1 MPKALKQKIKLD
13 LSQARRAAAEH
24 KAILEGL
31 SEAGEEAAGGMD
43 EMGEELGEAAA
54 KGRPA
59 AEAVD
64 EVGDAAER
72 SSKKTG
78 VLGRKLKELT
88 LRISDMM
95 DWGLGFATMLGGTF
109 AASLA
114 SAAAYIGGTSA
125 AAVSFESAMIDV
137 RKTTGLTGNALD
149 QLGDEFLRIASRV
162 GVGRREV
169 AEIGATAGQLGI
181 EGTENIARFTETVAK
196 MTKVTQMSA
205 DEASASLARIA
216 NAFDLPIEKSENL
229 ASVLNVLSNNSTAL
243 AGDLVETLTRGVA
256 AAGKEI
262 GVTVDEAAALGATLI
277 DAGVSARRAGVSL
290 RNVFKRISGNAAT
303 AAEQMGIT
311 EEKFREMISEDA
323 VTALKEYMRTLQ
335 EMPDQMRAV
344 RAAEVFGE
352 RAGTAVAT
360 LSGQLD
366 KLTELLP
373 QASSQLEE
381 ATSFSREFQLSLK
394 AVSRQAGLVWAKIKE
409 WATGQGQEFLPIMMK
424 SLKTLNRWMR
434 GVEEAGRAL
443 EKFRQREAELNDQL
457 KDLETYQRLK
467 AEQRDLGDEAELSA
481 EKQRTL
487 KRATDSLAE
496 AYPTLAKETKGA
508 REETVLLTKA
518 IRSTIEAQK
527 DLLSLQQQ
535 DVILE
540 QANRIE
546 NLRVG
551 EIGFLEAEYEKA
563 EEKLQRLLE
572 LQREGASIAD
582 LRRENLVGV
591 VTTVNTET
599 EVQRTLTKAI
609 KDTRK
614 ETERLKS
621 ELEQKKEIVESAKR
635 QIAQFARQTEQ
646 TSLPEL
652 TALLQEDQWF
662 SIDKWS
668 EARDLAREIKNI
680 IDETKEPLRQK
691 FIKAPT
697 ASLDEGDSGDGDD
710 DELTEEEKRAIEN
723 AREALRSYIRAQK
736 IANAQTD
743 EWKQALRDVH
753 QAQDDIAKLKEIRS
767 ELGGDT
773 VMEGTDKT
781 IDQRI
786 KAAKER
792 LRLAQE
798 EVKAAKDFT
807 AEIKNGNEALKAAKD
822 ELSAEDI
829 DASMLDLFTNRF
841 NEYQKRVS
849 ELRAELEAG
858 EHDADELERKLSKA
872 SENALRA
879 LRPILRGLVK
889 SEVLTKE
896 QMDEIVQSIRD
907 VEDEAEKASE
917 GGLEDVA
924 EKVQAIAQ
932 AVDGV
937 KQLANTFGDLGD
949 EAEAALDSI
958 STLASSV
965 GRLVASGGS
974 DIGAWVGALTS
985 AASLIGQ
992 ELAGDDEAEEQAR
1005 EMVEK
1010 MEDNIDALN
1019 ENTEALLE
1027 SGRVGGEFSENEVQR
1042 MKQIAHELQITTRGD
1057 DLSGTATGFN
1067 YRKAKS
1073 LVDELSR
1080 MGVEGTSQISKILE
1094 KIGNKEVRKKL
1105 GFGGGTKGLI
1115 NAMQALFTGE
1125 GAESLRERFGDFPA
1139 LFDTIEELGV
1149 DLGMFGDS
1157 VAGAVEKM
1165 RFLQENG
1172 LANAQEAFQSFA
1184 DKLLSLDLSEAIEG
1198 KDLGGAGI
1206 EGGPGLRELLKEA
1219 KGLDLSTP
1227 EGRKRLEDIRKA
1239 IAQAISEGEFD
1250 FGKLTPDELN
1260 KILDTL
1266 GTDFGGGAG
1275 EKEETTATSQVDPTI
1290 TEYQANELLT
1300 LQHEQVWLDDERN
1313 DLLRV
1318 MADAL
1323 GVEDVEEVTDPLLGQ
1338 EGAEGLGVLKNQ
1350 LDVQQ
1355 RLLAAVNEFAA
1366 GENFPPPN
1374 GSRPPTLPPG
1384 NIPPDAPTNPPPPQ
1398 GPSATNDRHY
1408 HFHGVTT
1415 GREQAEA
1422 LEAFERRNKRMK

>member
-1 MPKALKQKIKLD
+1 
-13 LSQARRAAAEH
+13 
-24 KAILEGL
+24 
-31 SEAGEEAAGGMD
+31 
-43 EMGEELGEAAA
+43 
-54 KGRPA
+54 
-59 AEAVD
+59 
-64 EVGDAAER
+64 
-72 SSKKTG
+72 
-78 VLGRKLKELT
+78 
-88 LRISDMM
+88 
-95 DWGLGFATMLGGTF
+95 
-109 AASLA
+109 
-114 SAAAYIGGTSA
+114 
-125 AAVSFESAMIDV
+125 
-137 RKTTGLTGNALD
+137 
-149 QLGDEFLRIASRV
+149 
-162 GVGRREV
+162 
-169 AEIGATAGQLGI
+169 
-181 EGTENIARFTETVAK
+181 
-196 MTKVTQMSA
+196 
-205 DEASASLARIA
+205 
-216 NAFDLPIEKSENL
+216 
-229 ASVLNVLSNNSTAL
+229 
-243 AGDLVETLTRGVA
+243 
-256 AAGKEI
+256 
-262 GVTVDEAAALGATLI
+262 
-277 DAGVSARRAGVSL
+277 
-290 RNVFKRISGNAAT
+290 
-303 AAEQMGIT
+303 
-311 EEKFREMISEDA
+311 
-323 VTALKEYMRTLQ
+323 
-335 EMPDQMRAV
+335 
-344 RAAEVFGE
+344 
-352 RAGTAVAT
+352 VAT

-409 WATGQGQEFLPIMMK
+409 WATGQGQKFLPIMMK

-563 EEKLQRLLE
+563 DEKLQRLLE
-572 LQREGASIAD
+572 LQREGASLAD
-582 LRRENLVGV
+582 LRRENLAGA
-591 VTTVNTET
+591 VTTVNTEV
-599 EVQRTLTKAI
+599 EIQRTLTKAI
-609 KDTRK
+609 EDTRK

-635 QIAQFARQTEQ
+635 QIAQFARQTGQ
-646 TSLPEL
+646 TSLPDL

-736 IANAQTD
+736 IANAQTK

-753 QAQDDIAKLKEIRS
+753 QAQDDIAKLKEIKS

-792 LRLAQE
+792 LRLARE
-798 EVKAAKDFT
+798 RVKEAKDFT

-829 DASMLDLFTNRF
+829 DASMLDLFTSRF
-841 NEYQKRVS
+841 DEYERRVS
-849 ELRAELEAG
+849 ELRAKLEAGKLEAG
-858 EHDADELERKLSKA
+858 EFEDKLSKA
-872 SENALRA
+872 SENALKA
-879 LRPILRGLVK
+879 LRPILRALV
-889 SEVLTKE
+889 EADVLTKE
-896 QMDEIVQSIRD
+896 QMDELVRKIRD

-937 KQLANTFGDLGD
+937 KQLANTFGELGE
-949 EAEAALDSI
+949 EAQAALDSI

-965 GRLVASGGS
+965 GRLVASKGS

-992 ELAGDDEAEEQAR
+992 AFVTGDDAR
-1005 EMVEK
+1005 ERNYAQERSREMDEQMGEIVGQLE
-1010 MEDNIDALN
+1010 ENVSALR

-1027 SGRVGGEFSENEVQR
+1027 SARVGDKFSQSEVERIGAIATKLQAHAQR
-1042 MKQIAHELQITTRGD
+1042 DPFSRLAYTEGK
-1057 DLSGTATGFN
+1057 DL
-1067 YRKAKS
+1067 
-1073 LVDELSR
+1073 LDELSR
-1080 MGVEGTSQISKILE
+1080 MGLEGADQVKNILE
-1094 KIGNKEVRKKL
+1094 KIGDPEVREEL
-1105 GFGGGTKGLI
+1105 GFGRGRKGLQ

-1139 LFDTIEELGV
+1139 LFDTIEELGA

-1165 RFLQENG
+1165 QFLQENG

-1184 DKLLSLDLSEAIEG
+1184 DKLLSLDLSEEIEG
-1198 KDLGGAGI
+1198 EDLGGAGI

-1219 KGLDLSTP
+1219 KGLDLSTA

-1239 IAQAISEGEFD
+1239 IAEAISEGKFD

-1266 GTDFGGGAG
+1266 GTDFGGEAG
-1275 EKEETTATSQVDPTI
+1275 EETTATSQVDPTI

-1338 EGAEGLGVLKNQ
+1338 EGAEALGVLKSQ
-1350 LDVQQ
+1350 LNVQQ
-1355 RLLAAVNEFAA
+1355 ALLAAVDESV
-1366 GENFPPPN
+1366 GKDDFPPP
-1374 GSRPPTLPPG
+1374 GGGDGDVPPTPPG

-1398 GPSATNDRHY
+1398 GAGERHY

>member
-1 MPKALKQKIKLD
+1 MPKALKQKVKLD

-43 EMGEELGEAAA
+43 DMGEELGEAAA
-54 KGRPA
+54 KGQPA

-137 RKTTGLTGNALD
+137 RKTTGLTGQSLD

-243 AGDLVETLTRGVA
+243 ASDLVETLTRGVA

-290 RNVFKRISGNAAT
+290 RNIFKRISGNAAT

-311 EEKFREMISEDA
+311 EERFREMISEDA

-373 QASSQLEE
+373 QASSQLKE
-381 ATSFSREFQLSLK
+381 ATSFGREFELSLK
-394 AVSRQAGLVWAKIKE
+394 AVSRQAGLVWSKIKE

-443 EKFRQREAELNDQL
+443 EKFRQREQELNDQL

-467 AEQRDLGDEAELSA
+467 AEQRDLADGAELSA

-496 AYPTLAKETKGA
+496 AYPNLAKETKGA
-508 REETVLLTKA
+508 KEEIVLLTKA

-551 EIGFLEAEYEKA
+551 EIGFLEADYEKA
-563 EEKLQRLLE
+563 EKKLQRLLE

-599 EVQRTLTKAI
+599 EVQRTLTEAI
-609 KDTRK
+609 KDARK

-652 TALLQEDQWF
+652 TALVQEDQWF
-662 SIDKWS
+662 SIDRLS
-668 EARDLAREIKNI
+668 QARDLAREIKNI
-680 IDETKEPLRQK
+680 IDETQD
-691 FIKAPT
+691 ADTQT
-697 ASLDEGDSGDGDD
+697 ASQGESQEADGIGDTDGS
-710 DELTEEEKRAIEN
+710 TEEEKRAIEN

-736 IANAQTD
+736 IANAQTK

-753 QAQDDIAKLKEIRS
+753 QAQDDITKLKEVRS
-767 ELGGDT
+767 ELGGDF
-773 VMEGTDKT
+773 VAEGTGRT

-792 LRLAQE
+792 LRLARE
-798 EVKAAKDFT
+798 RVKEAKDFT
-807 AEIKNGNEALKAAKD
+807 AEIKNGNEALKAARD
-822 ELSAEDI
+822 ELSAEDVPSSTI
-829 DASMLDLFTNRF
+829 DLFTNRF
-841 NEYQKRVS
+841 DEYEKRVS

-858 EHDADELERKLSKA
+858 KLDADEFERKLSKA
-872 SENALRA
+872 SENALKA
-879 LRPILRGLVK
+879 LRPILRALV
-889 SEVLTKE
+889 EADVLTKE
-896 QMDEIVQSIRD
+896 QMDELVQKIRD
-907 VEDEAEKASE
+907 VENEAEEASE
-917 GGLEDVA
+917 GGLDDVA

-949 EAEAALDSI
+949 EAEAALDSVSNI
-958 STLASSV
+958 ASSV
-965 GRLVASGGS
+965 GRLIQSGWS
-974 DIGAWVGALTS
+974 DPGAWVGALTS
-985 AASLIGQ
+985 GMSLLGQ
-992 ELAGDDEAEEQAR
+992 ALGAEDDEAEEKLR
-1005 EMVEK
+1005 EMIGK
-1010 MEDNIDALN
+1010 MEENVDALR

-1027 SGRVGGEFSENEVQR
+1027 SARVGDEFTENEVQR
-1042 MKQIAHELQITTRGD
+1042 MEQIARQLQTLMQHDESWAGAGGSY
-1057 DLSGTATGFN
+1057 L
-1067 YRKAKS
+1067 KAKN

-1080 MGVEGTSQISKILE
+1080 MGVEGASQIYKILG
-1094 KIGNKEVRKKL
+1094 KISDSAVRKEL
-1105 GFGGGTKGLI
+1105 GFGGDAKGLI
-1115 NAMQALFTGE
+1115 NAMKALFTGE
-1125 GAESLRERFGDFPA
+1125 GAESLRERFGDFTA
-1139 LFDTIEELGV
+1139 LNKLISQLQEDF
-1149 DLGMFGDS
+1149 GMFGDS

-1165 RFLQENG
+1165 QFLQENG

-1198 KDLGGAGI
+1198 EDLGGAGI

-1219 KGLDLSTP
+1219 KGLDLSTA
-1227 EGRKRLEDIRKA
+1227 EGRERLKEIRKA
-1239 IAQAISEGEFD
+1239 IAEAISEGEFD
-1250 FGKLTPDELN
+1250 FGGLTPDELN

-1266 GTDFGGGAG
+1266 GTDFGGEAG
-1275 EKEETTATSQVDPTI
+1275 EEETTATSQVDPTI

-1318 MADAL
+1318 MANAL

-1338 EGAEGLGVLKNQ
+1338 EGAEGLGVLKSQ

-1366 GENFPPPN
+1366 GESFPPPD

-1398 GPSATNDRHY
+1398 SPSATNDRHY